1 MIIINFAH
9 PLTAAQQQ
17 QIEEMANE
25 PITAIYDVPCQFEN
39 SQPLLPQV
47 NDQIDDLPLTSTQ
60 WQTEPLLI
68 NPPGLAV
75 AAAALLAELHGRL
88 GYFPALIRIRPVS
101 GSTPTRYEV
110 AELLNLQSV
119 RDTARRQR

>member
-9 PLTAAQQQ
+9 PLTARQCQ

-25 PITAIYDVPCQFEN
+25 PITAVYDTPCQFEN

-47 NDQIDDLPLTSTQ
+47 KGHIDDVPLTSTQ
-60 WQTEPLLI
+60 WQTEPLLV
-68 NPPGLAV
+68 NPPGLAP
-75 AAAALLAELHGRL
+75 AATVLLAELHGRL
-88 GYFPALIRIRPVS
+88 GYFPTIIRIRPIL